1 MRQRGAS
8 SVWLLL
14 IAAAAA
20 AFIWVTSQQL
30 PPLVASHFGAG
41 GIANGFVLHRRYLF
55 TVLFL
60 CIGPALAIVFPMNVA
75 LGNPNAAINLPNRDY
90 WLAPERRAETV
101 EFVRTQ
107 MLRFGTALIVFFCYV
122 HWLVVKANQQSPP
135 RIPGP
140 AFVSAVAVFIGFL
153 VVWTAIYYTRLHKP
167 P

>member
-14 IAAAAA
+14 ISAAAAG
-20 AFIWVTSQQL
+20 FIWVTSQQL
-30 PPLVASHFGAG
+30 PPLVAFHFGVG
-41 GIANGFVLHRRYLF
+41 GIANGFVLHQRYLF
-55 TVLFL
+55 AVLFL
-60 CIGPALAIVFPMNVA
+60 CIAPALAIVLPMNAA
-75 LGNPNAAINLPNRDY
+75 LGNSNAAINLPNRDY

-101 EFVRTQ
+101 EFIRTQ

-153 VVWTAIYYTRLHKP
+153 IVWAAIYYTRFRKVP
-167 P
+167 

>member
-14 IAAAAA
+14 ISAAAAG
-20 AFIWVTSQQL
+20 FIWVTSQQL
-30 PPLVASHFGAG
+30 PPLVASHFGVG
-41 GIANGFVLHRRYLF
+41 GIANGFVLHQRYLF
-55 TVLFL
+55 AVLFL
-60 CIGPALAIVFPMNVA
+60 CIAPALAIVLPMNAA
-75 LGNPNAAINLPNRDY
+75 LGNSNAAINLPNRDY

-101 EFVRTQ
+101 EFIRTQ

-153 VVWTAIYYTRLHKP
+153 IVWAAIYYTRFRKVP
-167 P
+167 